1 MALLRREL
9 CRQIE
14 GPEVTHADCRTLVF
28 GTDAK
33 TLYVEREVAHVD
45 DVHDGMRMDGFRSAP
60 TGSGSGSSAWF
71 RLRVSYFGST
81 PDSRRGRRSIWAAA
95 DSA

>member
-14 GPEVTHADCRTLVF
+14 GPEVTHADCCALVF

-60 TGSGSGSSAWF
+60 TGSGSGSSYVVSAARELF
-71 RLRVSYFGST
+71 RVYPRQPTWQTLDMGC
-81 PDSRRGRRSIWAAA
+81 
-95 DSA
+95 